1 MQSQYIHKYV
11 LLIQSIQK
19 SISNRHSLALQSIH
33 IKSIYTLMK
42 STMGKFLLILILT
55 QTLNTQV
62 TILALTYSNTAPF
75 YEMTLIDIGN
85 A

>member
-62 TILALTYSNTAPF
+62 TIALTYPNTAPF
-75 YEMTLIDIGN
+75 YEMTLINIEN

>member
-11 LLIQSIQK
+11 LQIQYIQK
-19 SISNRHSLALQSIH
+19 SINNRHILVLQPIH
-33 IKSIYTLMK
+33 IKSTYTLMK
-42 STMGKFLLILILT
+42 STKGQFLLILILT

-62 TILALTYSNTAPF
+62 TIALTYSNTAQF
-75 YEMTLIDIGN
+75 HEMTLIAIGN

>member
-11 LLIQSIQK
+11 LQIQSIQK
-19 SISNRHSLALQSIH
+19 SISNRHSLALQPIH

-42 STMGKFLLILILT
+42 SKKGKFLLILILT

-62 TILALTYSNTAPF
+62 TIALTYSNTAPF